1 LLIRTQVDVYLLF
14 LAKNKIG
21 PKEFE
26 AFFYKIL
33 GSCAAFIALFLAYSC
48 FFYFLTAINNFSPF
62 VITERFVKTV
72 LKK

>member
-1 LLIRTQVDVYLLF
+1 MFICFFSPKIRLDLKNLKHFFIKYLVLVQHS
-14 LAKNKIG
+14 L
-21 PKEFE
+21 P
-26 AFFYKIL
+26 
-33 GSCAAFIALFLAYSC
+33 YSSPTAV